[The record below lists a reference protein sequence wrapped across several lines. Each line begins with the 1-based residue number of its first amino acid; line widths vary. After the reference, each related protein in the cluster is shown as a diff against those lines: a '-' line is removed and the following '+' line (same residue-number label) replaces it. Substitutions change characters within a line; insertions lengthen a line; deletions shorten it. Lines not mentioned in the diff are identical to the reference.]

1 MKGNLM
7 NMYLDEDLMEKGKT
21 SKCKRNKRR
30 DG

>member
-7 NMYLDEDLMEKGKT
+7 NMYLDEDLMEKGKA